1 MTEMEANKIVV
12 DASGLSLS
20 ADGLDSESIALEIQ
34 RGRKAGIT
42 NLLAGL
48 ALVEVE
54 GIHQPTPEQIQ
65 SDLAACHSA
74 DGLALSWDLWH
85 IPSKYI
91 SMIGES
97 FR

>member
-1 MTEMEANKIVV
+1 VNE
-12 DASGLSLS
+12 ASGLFLS
-20 ADGLDSESIALEIQ
+20 PDGLDSESIAREIQ
-34 RGRKAGIT
+34 RGRNAGIR
-42 NLLAGL
+42 NLLAGM

-54 GIHQPTPEQIQ
+54 GIHQPVLEQLQ
-65 SDLAACHSA
+65 SDLAACHIA
-74 DGLALSWDLWH
+74 DGLVLSWDLWH